1 MFNHSKGEVPTSAP
15 MLRAGQPFCAAGSAL
30 IREFQVAT
38 EIRAASRDHLL
49 LSSTT
54 TRNECE
60 EHLRFAKRKYN
71 DALVTWIT
79 HRAFCVECRVTSADK
94 DLIEFASF

>member
-1 MFNHSKGEVPTSAP
+1 VFSHSKSEIAIPGLILNGAQR
-15 MLRAGQPFCAAGSAL
+15 LCAAGAAL

-38 EIRAASRDHLL
+38 EIRAAARDCLL

-54 TRNECE
+54 RDECE
-60 EHLRFAKRKYN
+60 DDLSLAKKNYFN
-71 DALVTWIT
+71 TLVAWVT
-79 HRAFCVECRVTSADK
+79 HRGFCVECRVTSVDR

>member
-1 MFNHSKGEVPTSAP
+1 MFSHSKSEVATSGP
-15 MLRAGQPFCAAGSAL
+15 MLNGAHWLCAAGSAL

-38 EIRAASRDHLL
+38 EIRAAARDCLL

-54 TRNECE
+54 RDECE
-60 EHLRFAKRKYN
+60 DHLRLAKKKYN
-71 DALVTWIT
+71 DTLVAWAT

-94 DLIEFASF
+94 DLMEFASF

>member
-1 MFNHSKGEVPTSAP
+1 MFNQSKGEVASSGP
-15 MLRAGQPFCAAGSAL
+15 MFSGQPLCVAGSAL

-38 EIRAASRDHLL
+38 EIRAASRDCLL
-49 LSSTT
+49 LSSTS

-60 EHLRFAKRKYN
+60 EHLRLAKRKYHET
-71 DALVTWIT
+71 LVVWIT

-94 DLIEFASF
+94 DLMEFASF